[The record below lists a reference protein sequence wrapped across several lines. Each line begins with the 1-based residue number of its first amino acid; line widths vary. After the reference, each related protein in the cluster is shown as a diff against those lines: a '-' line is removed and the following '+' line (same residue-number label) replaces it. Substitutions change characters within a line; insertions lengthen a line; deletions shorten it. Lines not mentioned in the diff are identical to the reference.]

1 MPYLAVAIGG
11 FLGAIARYLFS
22 EWLGTLHGFPVATL
36 IINIAGSAFL
46 SWFYT
51 LTLERL
57 PIHPHLRLGIGT
69 GFVGA
74 FTTFSTLT
82 VDVWN
87 LTAADLFSWAGLYLL
102 LTFGGGLLAAAAGY
116 LVAARQSTL
125 RWVRPAHGADE
136 EM

>member
-11 FLGAIARYLFS
+11 FLGAIARYLVS
-22 EWLGTLHGFPVATL
+22 EWVGTLHGFPVATL
-36 IINIAGSAFL
+36 IINLSGSAFL

-57 PIHPHLRLGIGT
+57 PVHPHLRLGIGT

-87 LTAADLFSWAGLYLL
+87 LTVAQLYGWAGLYLL
-102 LTFGGGLLAAAAGY
+102 LTFAGGLLAAAGGY
-116 LVAARQSTL
+116 WVASRQAAL
-125 RWVRPAHGADE
+125 RWVPTRHDGE

>member
-11 FLGAIARYLFS
+11 LLGAVARYLIS
-22 EWLGTLHGFPVATL
+22 EWVGTLHGFPVATL

-57 PIHPHLRLGIGT
+57 PVHPHLRLCIGT

-87 LTAADLFSWAGLYLL
+87 LTAAQLYGWAGLYLL
-102 LTFGGGLLAAAAGY
+102 LTFAGGLLAAAFGY
-116 LVAARQSTL
+116 WVASRQAAL
-125 RWVRPAHGADE
+125 RWVPTRPDDE